1 MVSLTRSS
9 DNLDLLLYDA
19 AATPLIE
26 PPAPSNASLSE
37 ILTEL
42 AHLINEREASK
53 HTTVEDD
60 NEDEVPQYD
69 PAVIGQLETITS
81 EMQTMNNRLS
91 RAIWQMDNG
100 FDGVGIRMTRLNNR
114 LCAIENGLKSL
125 REEPG
130 GKVLERAALEH
141 NRRARIHNSR
151 VKSQEKLMPM
161 HTPRNVPVPGFTA
174 DTPYKLANEHQNQDK
189 IIEWLDALDLSTERK
204 GCHMR
209 LTEFVGV
216 PWDRVLDNM
225 EVWPK
230 VAS

>member
-1 MVSLTRSS
+1 MTYVLTGRNLPNLCKTTSPTLRLKSFPQEKSQPLSTRTYNTAMVSLTRSS

-37 ILTEL
+37 ILSEL
-42 AHLINEREASK
+42 AHLINEREAAK
-53 HTTVEDD
+53 HTPVDD
-60 NEDEVPQYD
+60 DNNEDEAPQYD

-130 GKVLERAALEH
+130 GKVLERAAL
-141 NRRARIHNSR
+141 
-151 VKSQEKLMPM
+151 
-161 HTPRNVPVPGFTA
+161 
-174 DTPYKLANEHQNQDK
+174 
-189 IIEWLDALDLSTERK
+189 
-204 GCHMR
+204 
-209 LTEFVGV
+209 
-216 PWDRVLDNM
+216 
-225 EVWPK
+225 
-230 VAS
+230 

>member
-37 ILTEL
+37 ILSEL
-42 AHLINEREASK
+42 THLINEREAAK
-53 HTTVEDD
+53 HTPVDD
-60 NEDEVPQYD
+60 DNNEDEAPQYD

-130 GKVLERAALEH
+130 GKVLERAAL
-141 NRRARIHNSR
+141 
-151 VKSQEKLMPM
+151 
-161 HTPRNVPVPGFTA
+161 
-174 DTPYKLANEHQNQDK
+174 
-189 IIEWLDALDLSTERK
+189 
-204 GCHMR
+204 
-209 LTEFVGV
+209 
-216 PWDRVLDNM
+216 
-225 EVWPK
+225 
-230 VAS
+230 